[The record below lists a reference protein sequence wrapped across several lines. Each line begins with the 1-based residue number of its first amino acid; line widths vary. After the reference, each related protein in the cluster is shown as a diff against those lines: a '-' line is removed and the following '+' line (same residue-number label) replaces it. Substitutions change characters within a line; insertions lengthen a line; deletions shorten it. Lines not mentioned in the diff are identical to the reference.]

1 MLTIIIPVYNEVK
14 TIGIIIKKIMK
25 IKNLKKKIII
35 VDDKSTDGTT
45 EYLKKK
51 QFNNKKIFKIIFH
64 KKNMGKGAAIQTA
77 QRYANEKYTI
87 IQDADLEYDPRDYNK
102 IINILIKKK
111 SKVVYGSR
119 VLGINRYLES
129 KSTSVIRIFANH
141 ALTVISNL
149 INKQKLTDAHTCYK
163 AFETKFFKKIK
174 LEENGF
180 NFCPEITTKIS
191 NQNIEIKEIK
201 VRYYPRSF
209 KQGKKIKY
217 SDGFKALWT
226 LIKYKYIKNK
236 SL

>member
-1 MLTIIIPVYNEVK
+1 M
-14 TIGIIIKKIMK
+14 
-25 IKNLKKKIII
+25 
-35 VDDKSTDGTT
+35 
-45 EYLKKK
+45 
-51 QFNNKKIFKIIFH
+51 
-64 KKNMGKGAAIQTA
+64 
-77 QRYANEKYTI
+77 
-87 IQDADLEYDPRDYNK
+87 YDPRDYSK

-141 ALTVISNL
+141 ALTVFSNL

-201 VRYYPRSF
+201 IRYYPRSF

>member
-1 MLTIIIPVYNEVK
+1 MLTIIIPVYNEIR
-14 TIGIIIKKIMK
+14 TIGTIINKITK

-35 VDDKSTDGTT
+35 VDDKSTDGTR

-51 QFNNKKIFKIIFH
+51 DFNNKKIFKIIFH
-64 KKNMGKGAAIQTA
+64 TKNKGKGAAIKSA
-77 QRYANEKYTI
+77 KKYINSNFVI
-87 IQDADLEYDPRDYNK
+87 IQDADLEYDPKDYKK
-102 IINILIKKK
+102 IIDILIKKK
-111 SKVVYGSR
+111 FKVVYGSR
-119 VLGINRYLES
+119 VLGINRYFNS

-141 ALTVISNL
+141 MLTVFSNI
-149 INKQKLTDAHTCYK
+149 INNQKLTDAHTCYK

-191 NQNIEIKEIK
+191 NQNVEIKEIK

-217 SDGFKALWT
+217 RDGFKALWT
-226 LIKYKYIKNK
+226 VIKYKYVKNK
-236 SL
+236 W

>member
-25 IKNLKKKIII
+25 IKNLKKKLII

-64 KKNMGKGAAIQTA
+64 KKNIGKGAAIQTA

-87 IQDADLEYDPRDYNK
+87 IQDADLEYDPRDYSK

-141 ALTVISNL
+141 ALTVFSNL
-149 INKQKLTDAHTCYK
+149 IC
-163 AFETKFFKKIK
+163 
-174 LEENGF
+174 
-180 NFCPEITTKIS
+180 S
-191 NQNIEIKEIK
+191 
-201 VRYYPRSF
+201 
-209 KQGKKIKY
+209 
-217 SDGFKALWT
+217 
-226 LIKYKYIKNK
+226 LIMKSCKNC
-236 SL
+236 